1 LEDVQGT
8 TLVQR
13 IVLRSSFGS
22 STLVRLLGDWTPA
35 QVEPSGL
42 DVAERLSLW
51 VNAFDAIRLQAAHQS
66 VANLRAAK
74 PAQARKARAPA
85 LADDVQRVRSV
96 LAKAIAQEP
105 GPVVETGH
113 TPADLRR
120 LARGA
125 AKPDAA
131 EDGSYARWRQRH
143 LELQRQMDLMIPPLR
158 DHVRN
163 VLAAQASPRLRQ
175 LAALDAAMEQV
186 LAAREQQLLPTVAEH
201 MERRFAQLLAA
212 HRQALADGGQQDD
225 PASWRRPGGWLE
237 QFAREWRQLL
247 AAELDVRLQPVTGLV
262 DALSKELDEQQ

>member
-1 LEDVQGT
+1 MHGT

-22 STLVRLLGDWTPA
+22 STLVRLLADWTPA

-66 VANLRAAK
+66 IANLRTAA
-74 PAQARKARAPA
+74 PARGRRARAPA

-120 LARGA
+120 LAR
-125 AKPDAA
+125 DAA
-131 EDGSYARWRQRH
+131 RPDPAAADAGYARWRQRH

-158 DHVRN
+158 EHVRN
-163 VLAAQASPRLRQ
+163 ALAAQASARLQQ
-175 LAALDAAMEQV
+175 LAAIDAVMEQV
-186 LAAREQQLLPTVAEH
+186 LAGREQKLMPSVAER

-225 PASWRRPGGWLE
+225 PAGWRRPGGWLE

-247 AAELDVRLQPVTGLV
+247 AAELDVRLQPVAGLV
-262 DALSKELDEQQ
+262 EALSKELDEQQ